1 MNDDWKNPHWDEE
14 WKTERNKQIY
24 RWTGKE
30 PWYGWKC
37 WLSMCLIPP
46 NKWIVILLVI
56 FGTVWI
62 HYT

>member
-46 NKWIVILLVI
+46 NKWIVILFIV

>member
-1 MNDDWKNPHWDEE
+1 MNDDWKNPHWGEE

-46 NKWIVILLVI
+46 NKWTVTLFIVCI
-56 FGTVWI
+56 FVWI
-62 HYT
+62 YYT